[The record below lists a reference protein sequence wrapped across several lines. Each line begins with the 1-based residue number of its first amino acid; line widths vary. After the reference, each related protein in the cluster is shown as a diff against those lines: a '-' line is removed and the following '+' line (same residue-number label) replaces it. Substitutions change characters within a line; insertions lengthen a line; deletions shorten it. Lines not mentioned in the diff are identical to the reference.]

1 MAIFLLQRL
10 AAFAVTLLVASLV
23 IFLVMEVLPGDPA
36 ALMLGVNARPDTL
49 AALRAEMGL
58 DQPAAA
64 RYLAW
69 LGGLAIGDFCTSYP
83 YGVSAWELVRERIDL
98 SLPLAVIAICLSSVL
113 ALPLAVL
120 AAPPPNRAAHRR
132 VAG

>member
-69 LGGLAIGDFCTSYP
+69 LGGLALGAFGTSHT
-83 YGVSAWELVRERIDL
+83 YGVSVWELVRVRIGT
-98 SLPLAVIAICLSSVL
+98 SLPLALIALCLCNVL
-113 ALPLAVL
+113 GIPRVV
-120 AAPPPNRAAHRR
+120 AAEGAATRD
-132 VAG
+132 